1 MSARTLL
8 AALAG
13 LSLACATSGASG
25 PGPSTPDTSAGASA
39 STAGS
44 SADTVARAAL
54 EARSGS
60 SLSGEGVFTREGEE
74 VVLTLLVSGVS
85 PGTHAVH
92 LHDKGDCSA
101 ADASSAG
108 GHWNPTSEAHGQWG
122 HAPHHLGDVG
132 NLEVGED
139 GTGRLVFRASAWEV
153 GTGGAHDIVGHALVV
168 HEKVDDFTTQPTG
181 AAGGRIGCGVVVA
194 PVASAR

>member
-1 MSARTLL
+1 MSARTML

-13 LSLACATSGASG
+13 LSLACATSSANG
-25 PGPSTPDTSAGASA
+25 PGASA
-39 STAGS
+39 EAATQSPAP
-44 SADTVARAAL
+44 ATVARAAL

-60 SLSGEGVFTREGEE
+60 ALTGEGVFTREGEE
-74 VVLTLLVSGVS
+74 VVLTVAVTGVS

-92 LHDKGDCSA
+92 LHEKGDCSA
-101 ADASSAG
+101 PDASSAG

-139 GTGRLVFRASAWEV
+139 GSGRLVFRAGVWEV
-153 GTGGAHDIVGHALVV
+153 GTGGERDIVGHALVV

-194 PVASAR
+194 PVASAQ